1 MACWALLLA
10 ALAAL
15 AGGGARLTA
24 ASSLSSSSLSPLS
37 SSSLPSWSLSP
48 VVTGRMLPPS
58 APRVVG
64 FWLVNAT
71 SGVWARRRL
80 RDGDTVPAADLGVA
94 VNIAALSS
102 AGRRY
107 TVVFTAPAAVAHT
120 ELKAPYLAGVDEGEV
135 LPSLRLPPGPVSLSA
150 YVNYSTE
157 WTPAT
162 TTVRLVVAPRP
173 TPGPFRCASPWPPP
187 RRADASPLPTAAPPR
202 GDDTRRLPVPPASC
216 AGREAPTRVMGGG
229 GTNRGGPNPWYFYV
243 FGALCNGT
251 TARVSVYV
259 TADDGVSAVRRV
271 EDYLFV
277 SRTDSLQSL
286 APDGRGRY
294 FGNVWSGGRQCGSPA
309 VFATVCV
316 QPRVGGGGGAR
327 AGDGGGGVCV
337 RSPDQRMPPAEPPR
351 LVLVARPPWVLAVAP
366 GDAAT
371 ILATVDVPAGLT
383 LVGVARSRCGGECRT
398 PAVSGGRLAVDVA
411 ALTGGMPAAA
421 NGTVV
426 AIEYAAPDCPTTV
439 TSSEVVAATTLTV
452 AADVDPL
459 VKQDVRPPSAVVGSY
474 PSTPEGKP
482 VTVSVAFVNAG
493 GGRRRDRLTGSLRA
507 TELHYQWLVDTER
520 PVGRP
525 PSPPTALAGETGPT
539 LRLAAARQ
547 AIVECNRGGCGGLY
561 GYLVDV
567 CNTAGCT
574 RSPLVVPVVV

>member
-316 QPRVGGGGGAR
+316 QTRVGGGHQGGIERGWRGTGA
-327 AGDGGGGVCV
+327 
-337 RSPDQRMPPAEPPR
+337 
-351 LVLVARPPWVLAVAP
+351 LVLETPAYMLVGHVVHQRGPRAP
-366 GDAAT
+366 G
-371 ILATVDVPAGLT
+371 
-383 LVGVARSRCGGECRT
+383 
-398 PAVSGGRLAVDVA
+398 
-411 ALTGGMPAAA
+411 
-421 NGTVV
+421 
-426 AIEYAAPDCPTTV
+426 
-439 TSSEVVAATTLTV
+439 
-452 AADVDPL
+452 
-459 VKQDVRPPSAVVGSY
+459 
-474 PSTPEGKP
+474 
-482 VTVSVAFVNAG
+482 
-493 GGRRRDRLTGSLRA
+493 
-507 TELHYQWLVDTER
+507 LHE
-520 PVGRP
+520 
-525 PSPPTALAGETGPT
+525 
-539 LRLAAARQ
+539 
-547 AIVECNRGGCGGLY
+547 
-561 GYLVDV
+561 
-567 CNTAGCT
+567 
-574 RSPLVVPVVV
+574 